1 MAGANTL
8 EACLKAHFARLKK
21 GDYAALLAFI
31 ERNADNAK
39 ELDAI
44 RATIRDATGAA
55 SCLGF
60 GPRFLH
66 STGQAYKG
74 GPDTGVFLQITCDH
88 ARDVAV
94 PGRGYSFGAVIDA
107 QAAGDLAGTAGRL
120 MSFGIFEQLQGGAQ
134 IDRAAAWRRQTLA
147 ERRSDRRSERR
158 FAGRRGGQQHMRE
171 SRVDA

>member
-1 MAGANTL
+1 L

-21 GDYAALLAFI
+21 GDYTALLAFI
-31 ERNADNAK
+31 ERNAANAV

-44 RATIRDATGAA
+44 RAVIRDKTGAA

-88 ARDVAV
+88 ARDIAV
-94 PGRGYSFGAVIDA
+94 PGRSYSFGAVIEA
-107 QAAGDLAGTAGRL
+107 QAAGDLAVLT
-120 MSFGIFEQLQGGAQ
+120 
-134 IDRAAAWRRQTLA
+134 
-147 ERRSDRRSERR
+147 ER
-158 FAGRRGGQQHMRE
+158 GRRVL
-171 SRVDA
+171 RVHLHDVPEGLRVLRRAVEAALH